1 MQTADFIVI
10 GAGIAGASVAHELSH
25 HGKVIVLEAES
36 SPGYHSTGRSA
47 AIMSEN
53 YGSVLWSA
61 LVTASRGFLDSPPDG
76 FSDVP
81 LTRPRGAL
89 FLACKGEEEKL
100 VEQAACMARRAARFE
115 LMTAR
120 QALSHCPIIRADLF
134 TQALH
139 EPDCKD
145 IDTNAL
151 LSGYLRALRAAGGK
165 LFTNAT
171 VQSLKRENGLWLA
184 TTTLGSFS
192 APVVV
197 NAAGGWAQHVAG
209 MAGLPHRSVNPYRR
223 TAILIDPPAGGDAA
237 RWPMTFDVAE
247 TFYFKPEAGRIMV
260 SPVDKELSVPC
271 DAQAD
276 EMEVAIAVERMERF
290 TTMQIGRIE
299 HKWGGLRTFAPDNEP
314 VIGADPDAEGF
325 VWLAGQGG
333 NGVMAGPASARLA
346 AHCAVGLPIPQDIA
360 DLGLTYGAVSP
371 GRSCVRGS

>member
-260 SPVDKELSVPC
+260 SPVDKELSHDLKSRCARAERELPPGAKWACALAQTSRTPATPLRPVEVSDAGKARLSNNELGWQATPIDHASGRGRYRC
-271 DAQAD
+271 AGRAGHRHRQGGPRHHRQAQA
-276 EMEVAIAVERMERF
+276 
-290 TTMQIGRIE
+290 
-299 HKWGGLRTFAPDNEP
+299 
-314 VIGADPDAEGF
+314 
-325 VWLAGQGG
+325 G
-333 NGVMAGPASARLA
+333 NHG
-346 AHCAVGLPIPQDIA
+346 
-360 DLGLTYGAVSP
+360 
-371 GRSCVRGS
+371 GRS

>member
-139 EPDCKD
+139 
-145 IDTNAL
+145 
-151 LSGYLRALRAAGGK
+151 
-165 LFTNAT
+165 
-171 VQSLKRENGLWLA
+171 
-184 TTTLGSFS
+184 
-192 APVVV
+192 
-197 NAAGGWAQHVAG
+197 
-209 MAGLPHRSVNPYRR
+209 
-223 TAILIDPPAGGDAA
+223 
-237 RWPMTFDVAE
+237 
-247 TFYFKPEAGRIMV
+247 
-260 SPVDKELSVPC
+260 
-271 DAQAD
+271 
-276 EMEVAIAVERMERF
+276 
-290 TTMQIGRIE
+290 
-299 HKWGGLRTFAPDNEP
+299 
-314 VIGADPDAEGF
+314 
-325 VWLAGQGG
+325 
-333 NGVMAGPASARLA
+333 
-346 AHCAVGLPIPQDIA
+346 
-360 DLGLTYGAVSP
+360 
-371 GRSCVRGS
+371 